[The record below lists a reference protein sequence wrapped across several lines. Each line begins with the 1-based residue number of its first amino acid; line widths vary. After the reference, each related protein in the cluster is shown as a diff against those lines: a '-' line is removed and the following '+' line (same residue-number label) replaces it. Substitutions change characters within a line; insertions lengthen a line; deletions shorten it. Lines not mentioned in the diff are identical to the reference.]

1 MKVTILIDLKHGN
14 ISDLWDYLADMEML
28 DNDRMKVVDIME
40 SD

>member
-1 MKVTILIDLKHGN
+1 MKVT
-14 ISDLWDYLADMEML
+14 ISDLWDYLADMGML